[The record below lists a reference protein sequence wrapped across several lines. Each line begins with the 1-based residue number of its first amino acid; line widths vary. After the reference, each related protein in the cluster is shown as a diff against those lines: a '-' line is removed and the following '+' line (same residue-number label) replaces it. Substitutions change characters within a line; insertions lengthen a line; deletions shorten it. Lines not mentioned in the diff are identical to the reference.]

1 MNPGQPVAP
10 APTTT
15 NPIGVGSVTPNAA
28 PTPTQLPT
36 SPQIAATP
44 PPVATPNF
52 NTSGALADIANYYNI
67 PRQTAAI
74 AGAGQAQGNVTQA
87 NFEAQKAQN
96 QIKIQNQQDSLD
108 PSKYQFTKNA
118 DGSVSIL
125 NSVGD
130 KVDIGTYASL
140 TGANPATALQ
150 QAGATDQQSQQ
161 FMAAYN
167 NLETYVQDKIAASN
181 GDVQAQAAVNDFYKQ
196 NPGLQNL
203 ELGQLQTAFMQ
214 QYGSYFGQSQN
225 PSQYNQLGNA
235 PNVSPT
241 LTSQNNPYSA
251 SAYENPNYA
260 TAFQNNQ
267 FQQSGTGSLSSEL
280 SSLQSQSG
288 S

>member
-1 MNPGQPVAP
+1 MNPQPAI

-15 NPIGVGSVTPNAA
+15 NPIGVGSVAPNAV
-28 PTPTQLPT
+28 PTPAQLPA

-52 NTSGALADIANYYNI
+52 NTSGALQDIADYYNI

-74 AGAGQAQGNVTQA
+74 AGAGQAQGNVAQQ

-96 QIKIQNQQDSLD
+96 QIKLQNQQDSLD
-108 PSKYQFTKNA
+108 PSKYQFVKNS

-130 KVDIGTYASL
+130 KVDIGTYSAM
-140 TGANPATALQ
+140 TGDNPADALQ
-150 QAGATDQQSQQ
+150 KAGATDQQSQQ
-161 FMAAYN
+161 FIAAYN
-167 NLETYVQDKIAASN
+167 NLQTYVQDKIAAQN
-181 GDVQAQAAVNDFYKQ
+181 GDIQAQSAVNDFYKQ

-214 QYGSYFGQSQN
+214 QYGGYFGQQAN
-225 PSQYNQLGNA
+225 PSKYNQLGNA

-241 LTSQNNPYSA
+241 ITSQDNPYSS

-267 FQQSGTGSLSSEL
+267 FQQAGTNSLASEL
-280 SSLQSQSG
+280 SQLQSQSG
-288 S
+288 G